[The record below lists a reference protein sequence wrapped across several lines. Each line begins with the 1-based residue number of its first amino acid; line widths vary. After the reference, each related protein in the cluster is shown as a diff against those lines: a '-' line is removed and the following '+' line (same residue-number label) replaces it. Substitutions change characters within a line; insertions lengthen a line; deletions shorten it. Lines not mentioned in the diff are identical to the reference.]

1 MENAPVI
8 VKDEEEE
15 VVGVPRPMQGLHDSG
30 PPPFLTKTFEMVE
43 DPETDAVVSW
53 SRAKNSFIVWDS
65 HKFATTLLPRY
76 FKHNNFSSF
85 IRQLN
90 TYGFRK
96 VDPDRWEFANEEF
109 LGGQKHL
116 LKNIKRRRNIS
127 QNSQQQQGSG
137 PCVEVG
143 QFGLETEVDRLR
155 RDRNVL
161 MLEVLKLRQQQNNS
175 RTQLMVMEER
185 LQGTERKQ
193 QQTMTFLARALK
205 NPMFIQQL
213 VIRSEQRRQLAS
225 PGKKRRLPAGEMV
238 AETET
243 EIETLLST
251 MDHPVSSSSSS
262 DLKNNIGVE
271 YGDQNL
277 GLVSDAIWEEL
288 LNDGMLMGDE
298 EGQGDH
304 SEIEVE
310 VEELSA
316 KPSDWGEDVQ
326 DLVEQMGYLDAK
338 PVIRNRKQQQYERM
352 KT

>member
-1 MENAPVI
+1 MVI
-8 VKDEEEE
+8 S
-15 VVGVPRPMQGLHDSG
+15 LYA
-30 PPPFLTKTFEMVE
+30 KTCSNLLKHMVQM
-43 DPETDAVVSW
+43 V
-53 SRAKNSFIVWDS
+53 
-65 HKFATTLLPRY
+65 L
-76 FKHNNFSSF
+76 
-85 IRQLN
+85 Q
-90 TYGFRK
+90 GFRK

-116 LKNIKRRRNIS
+116 LKNIKRRRNAS

-137 PCVEVG
+137 PCVELG

-175 RTQLMVMEER
+175 RTQLMAMEER

-193 QQTMTFLARALK
+193 QQTMTFLARSLN
-205 NPMFIQQL
+205 NPRFIQQL
-213 VIRSEQRRQLAS
+213 VIRSEQSRQLAS

-251 MDHPVSSSSSS
+251 MDHHRVSSSSNS
-262 DLKNNIGVE
+262 DQKNNIGME
-271 YGDQNL
+271 YGNQNL
-277 GLVSDAIWEEL
+277 GSVSDAIWEEL
-288 LNDGMLMGDE
+288 LNDRMLMWDE

-310 VEELSA
+310 VDELAS

-338 PVIRNRKQQQYERM
+338 P
-352 KT
+352 

>member
-1 MENAPVI
+1 MVI
-8 VKDEEEE
+8 S
-15 VVGVPRPMQGLHDSG
+15 LYA
-30 PPPFLTKTFEMVE
+30 KTCSNLLKHMVQM
-43 DPETDAVVSW
+43 V
-53 SRAKNSFIVWDS
+53 
-65 HKFATTLLPRY
+65 L
-76 FKHNNFSSF
+76 
-85 IRQLN
+85 Q
-90 TYGFRK
+90 GFRK

-116 LKNIKRRRNIS
+116 LKNIKRRRNAS

-137 PCVEVG
+137 PCVELG

-175 RTQLMVMEER
+175 RTQLMAMEER

-193 QQTMTFLARALK
+193 QQTMTFLARSLN
-205 NPMFIQQL
+205 NPRFIQQL
-213 VIRSEQRRQLAS
+213 VIRSEQSRQLAS

-251 MDHPVSSSSSS
+251 MDHHRVSSSSSS
-262 DLKNNIGVE
+262 DQKNNIGME
-271 YGDQNL
+271 YGNQNL
-277 GLVSDAIWEEL
+277 SSVSDAIWEEL
-288 LNDGMLMGDE
+288 LNDRMLMWDE

-310 VEELSA
+310 VDELAS

-326 DLVEQMGYLDAK
+326 DLVEQMEYLVAK
-338 PVIRNRKQQQYERM
+338 P
-352 KT
+352 